1 MNIVFKHISVHNF
14 FSFVDAE
21 LDLNIPGYTLV
32 QGINNNTSDLAT
44 SNGSG
49 KSSIWEAI
57 SWGITGETIR
67 GSKEVKNINA
77 SEKDKCYVNIEFDVD
92 GINYSIYRQN
102 SPSKLCFIVDNK
114 DVSGKGIR
122 DTEQIIREYLP
133 DLTSSLL
140 GSVVILGQ
148 GLPQRFSNNTPSGRK
163 DILEKLSKSD
173 FMIQDLKD
181 RIITRKDILQKKF
194 REYEDNIL
202 KYETEKELIKRRILL
217 YQNSLDN
224 LISIQELEDNIVTCE
239 NDLSILQ
246 SDIDIKN
253 DKCKHIN
260 SDLIDYRT
268 KLEHLQIK
276 KMQEIEDASKPYDKQ
291 ASDLKLEQAV
301 LISEIKYNKQEV
313 NKLKSIVDICPTCGQ
328 KIPDVHKPDTTEL
341 EQLISNLNVQL
352 NHINEHMI
360 DIQKEESS
368 VLNAIDIKYES
379 EKNDITENILQFEY
393 EFNTL
398 HSELIKL
405 NDSYEQLQN
414 ELNEYY
420 NDKLKRASYET
431 MLNNSITHDT
441 KYIEDIESKILY
453 NNTCK
458 DKTESH
464 LNVVQKM
471 NTVITRD
478 FRGYLLSSVIEFISN
493 KAKEYSQAVFETSDI
508 DFYLDGNNIIISY
521 GGKDY
526 INLSGGERQK
536 IDLIIQFA
544 IRDMLC
550 KYLGFSSNII
560 AVDELFDGL
569 DDTGCE
575 RVINLISNKLSDVES
590 IYVITHHSAIQI
602 PCDNVITVIKGE
614 DGISRI
620 V

>member
-1 MNIVFKHISVHNF
+1 M
-14 FSFVDAE
+14 
-21 LDLNIPGYTLV
+21 
-32 QGINNNTSDLAT
+32 
-44 SNGSG
+44 
-49 KSSIWEAI
+49 
-57 SWGITGETIR
+57 
-67 GSKEVKNINA
+67 
-77 SEKDKCYVNIEFDVD
+77 
-92 GINYSIYRQN
+92 
-102 SPSKLCFIVDNK
+102 
-114 DVSGKGIR
+114 
-122 DTEQIIREYLP
+122 
-133 DLTSSLL
+133 
-140 GSVVILGQ
+140 
-148 GLPQRFSNNTPSGRK
+148 
-163 DILEKLSKSD
+163 
-173 FMIQDLKD
+173 
-181 RIITRKDILQKKF
+181 
-194 REYEDNIL
+194 
-202 KYETEKELIKRRILL
+202 
-217 YQNSLDN
+217 
-224 LISIQELEDNIVTCE
+224 
-239 NDLSILQ
+239 
-246 SDIDIKN
+246 
-253 DKCKHIN
+253 
-260 SDLIDYRT
+260 
-268 KLEHLQIK
+268 
-276 KMQEIEDASKPYDKQ
+276 
-291 ASDLKLEQAV
+291 
-301 LISEIKYNKQEV
+301 
-313 NKLKSIVDICPTCGQ
+313 
-328 KIPDVHKPDTTEL
+328 
-341 EQLISNLNVQL
+341 
-352 NHINEHMI
+352 
-360 DIQKEESS
+360 
-368 VLNAIDIKYES
+368 
-379 EKNDITENILQFEY
+379 
-393 EFNTL
+393 
-398 HSELIKL
+398 
-405 NDSYEQLQN
+405 QN
-414 ELNEYY
+414 ELNGYY

-431 MLNNSITHDT
+431 MLNDSITHDT

-575 RVINLISNKLSDVES
+575 RIINLISNKLSDVES